1 MDALASLAFAIIII
15 SNVKKLGINNPHLIA
30 VETCKSG
37 LFSIIC
43 MSIIYTALVYMG
55 ATSLG
60 SVSRADNG
68 GIILSMVSE
77 HYFGFI
83 GQVLLAA
90 IVGVAC
96 LKTAIG
102 LITSCAEMFS
112 KMFPNSISY
121 RNYTILFTLFSFII
135 ANFGLNNII
144 QLSIPVLMF
153 LYPLSITL
161 ILLSLLSPF
170 IHKQVDVYRWTTG
183 LTLVAAFFDLCKAL
197 PQTMQ
202 ENIVVKKIVD
212 IGYSYLPGFDYGFGW
227 VLAALI
233 GFVIGLIIWSIRR
246 KAQ

>member
-43 MSIIYTALVYMG
+43 MSIIYTSLVYMG

-90 IVGVAC
+90 IVGGVAC

-112 KMFPNSISY
+112 KMFPNSTSY
-121 RNYTILFTLFSFII
+121 RNYTILFTF
-135 ANFGLNNII
+135 
-144 QLSIPVLMF
+144 F
-153 LYPLSITL
+153 L
-161 ILLSLLSPF
+161 
-170 IHKQVDVYRWTTG
+170 
-183 LTLVAAFFDLCKAL
+183 C
-197 PQTMQ
+197 
-202 ENIVVKKIVD
+202 NC
-212 IGYSYLPGFDYGFGW
+212 
-227 VLAALI
+227 
-233 GFVIGLIIWSIRR
+233 
-246 KAQ
+246 